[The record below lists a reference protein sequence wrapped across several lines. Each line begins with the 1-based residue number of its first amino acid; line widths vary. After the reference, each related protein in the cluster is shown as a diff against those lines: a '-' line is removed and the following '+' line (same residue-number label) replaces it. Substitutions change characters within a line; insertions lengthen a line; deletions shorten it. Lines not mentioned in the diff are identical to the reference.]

1 MDNSEKEILFR
12 GQRKSDNKWVE
23 GYYVHFHKTSY
34 CCMDAEKNFDN
45 DIHRILLEE
54 TTDWGL
60 PNRYV
65 GIDIRPETLGQY
77 TGKKLNNKKLFDG
90 DIVEWENSCGILSR
104 CVVIW
109 DENNYCWAFKN
120 HIGNI
125 WAFSEDDWD
134 DGNII
139 GNIHDNPELLTLS
152 VR

>member
-1 MDNSEKEILFR
+1 MDNSEREILFR

-34 CCMDAEKNFDN
+34 CCIEDADKNFDN

-77 TGKKLNNKKLFDG
+77 IGKEDKNKRKIFDG
-90 DIVEWENSCGILSR
+90 DILVSEFGEKIKVVYRAPNFALVNPNS
-104 CVVIW
+104 
-109 DENNYCWAFKN
+109 KQ
-120 HIGNI
+120 
-125 WAFSEDDWD
+125 FSLNFVKDCE
-134 DGNII
+134 II
-139 GNIHDNPELLTLS
+139 GNIYDNPELVETE
-152 VR
+152 